1 MRTFVRAHDE
11 NLKQIELE
19 KKKAQKEAENENMK
33 ASTPKKGAETE
44 KMKTSG
50 SQKRTFKWENGKQF
64 LPKGTRR
71 QWLPSRIVTSIN
83 QGPSTIYLIDQQ
95 TRVSWNSRLMY
106 IYN

>member
-19 KKKAQKEAENENMK
+19 KRKAQKEAENENMK

-50 SQKRTFKWENGKQF
+50 SQKGIFK
-64 LPKGTRR
+64 
-71 QWLPSRIVTSIN
+71 
-83 QGPSTIYLIDQQ
+83 
-95 TRVSWNSRLMY
+95 
-106 IYN
+106 

>member
-50 SQKRTFKWENGKQF
+50 SQKRTFK
-64 LPKGTRR
+64 
-71 QWLPSRIVTSIN
+71 
-83 QGPSTIYLIDQQ
+83 
-95 TRVSWNSRLMY
+95 
-106 IYN
+106 